1 LYALYF
7 LMTAALLALAVSRA
21 PVVIMGALAVI
32 GLAAALLATLW
43 TSAVQSAVPHHHIG
57 GATGFMR
64 ASSDLV
70 LGATYP
76 LVGLPDAYVEA
87 AGAMIL
93 MLGASVAIVGA
104 AKVPMWG
111 ARPPRE
117 DPNAAPQPGR
127 RP

>member
-1 LYALYF
+1 M
-7 LMTAALLALAVSRA
+7 LMTAALLALAISRA
-21 PVVIMGALAVI
+21 PVVIMAALAII
-32 GLAAALLATLW
+32 GLSAALLATLW
-43 TSAVQSAVPHHHIG
+43 TSAVQSAVPVHHIG

-70 LGATYP
+70 LGVTYP
-76 LVGLPDAYVEA
+76 LVGLADGYVPEA
-87 AGAMIL
+87 AIAMIL